1 MSEARTGSAPILTE
15 QELAATSVGL
25 IAQPTL
31 WASLRLPAVGARMPT
46 HDEPWTTYWATRL
59 DPTRHAYDAIVWV
72 LVLWASLHNVVG
84 ALMQLYCLARSFA
97 GRLTRTHDID
107 LRNVVLYWH
116 FAALTALVTGAVI
129 ALFPL
134 AN

>member
-1 MSEARTGSAPILTE
+1 
-15 QELAATSVGL
+15 
-25 IAQPTL
+25 
-31 WASLRLPAVGARMPT
+31 
-46 HDEPWTTYWATRL
+46 
-59 DPTRHAYDAIVWV
+59 
-72 LVLWASLHNVVG
+72 
-84 ALMQLYCLARSFA
+84 MQLYCLARSFA

-116 FAALTALVTGAVI
+116 FAAITALVTGAVI

>member
-1 MSEARTGSAPILTE
+1 MLLLLG
-15 QELAATSVGL
+15 
-25 IAQPTL
+25 
-31 WASLRLPAVGARMPT
+31 
-46 HDEPWTTYWATRL
+46 PWTTRL

-72 LVLWASLHNVVG
+72 LVLWASLHNAVG

-116 FAALTALVTGAVI
+116 FAAITALVTGAVI